1 MSHSPTPLPSAEKLR
16 LESLGVLP
24 VLLPTV
30 GIIGQ
35 SIAILVP
42 TTASSRGSKTSGKKP
57 STKQGAKASSAASKA
72 TSAAKSKEKTKQPAK
87 HSAKANAKN

>member
-30 GIIGQ
+30 GIVGLLSAFLWVVVFIKLPM
-35 SIAILVP
+35 LVIH
-42 TTASSRGSKTSGKKP
+42 G
-57 STKQGAKASSAASKA
+57 
-72 TSAAKSKEKTKQPAK
+72 
-87 HSAKANAKN
+87 N